1 MLITGV
7 IKLFNTKTQR
17 SIARFKLQ
25 GEVQVAEVDC
35 VTALVF
41 VVVDCLA
48 VFTVEWPL
56 WRKQIFLVNTLKSM
70 LNRVVCLLFYEGPT
84 LPICDTLA
92 FGAEMLVV
100 AEAGETG
107 RSGNMNKD
115 N

>member
-48 VFTVEWPL
+48 VFTVERPL
-56 WRKQIFLVNTLKSM
+56 RRKQIFLINTLKSI
-70 LNRVVCLLFYEGPT
+70 LNRGVCLLLDEGPA
-84 LPICDTLA
+84 LPICDTLIV
-92 FGAEMLVV
+92 GAELLVV
-100 AEAGETG
+100 AETGETG
-107 RSGNMNKD
+107 CSRNMNKD

>member
-17 SIARFKLQ
+17 FIARFKLQ
-25 GEVQVAEVDC
+25 DEVQVAEVYC

-41 VVVDCLA
+41 VVSDCLA
-48 VFTVEWPL
+48 VFTVERPL
-56 WRKQIFLVNTLKSM
+56 RRKQIFLVNTLESM
-70 LNRVVCLLFYEGPT
+70 LNRVVFFLLDEGPA
-84 LPICDTLA
+84 LPICDTLIV
-92 FGAEMLVV
+92 GAEVLVV